1 MGEELGLREIL
12 LRSMPSRCTTR
23 KEFELG
29 MQPWVWGG
37 ALEAHDAWYKTQ
49 CGVSSRLGVQH
60 GEAMS
65 AGIMDSERVL
75 ERDLQS
81 KGPTSMLFS
90 EGAT

>member
-1 MGEELGLREIL
+1 MVVDVDYLNLCG
-12 LRSMPSRCTTR
+12 PSDADTNVG
-23 KEFELG
+23 K
-29 MQPWVWGG
+29 
-37 ALEAHDAWYKTQ
+37 DAWYKTQ